1 MRPSTPV
8 ETNGVTNGV
17 IETNGIKE
25 MTEDE
30 IIEQKRQLLL
40 KGMLRG
46 GNKKKTGKSEK

>member
-8 ETNGVTNGV
+8 ETVGMANGTT
-17 IETNGIKE
+17 ETNGIVE

-30 IIEQKRQLLL
+30 IIEQRRQLLM

-46 GNKKKTGKSEK
+46 GNKKKPAKADK